1 MNGPVSPPGR
11 RVPRMPESGVD
22 DARVTRVIVQ
32 SENKLCNTCVRAE
45 NSSARLRSRR
55 GSGVPVARA
64 RGTGQV
70 RPGPG
75 RVVPPRVY
83 HRSRVTVVSALYP
96 GSGRSRALTRALIT
110 AWSPQGDRQP

>member
-1 MNGPVSPPGR
+1 
-11 RVPRMPESGVD
+11 MPESGVD

-32 SENKLCNTCVRAE
+32 SENKLCNTCVRTE

-55 GSGVPVARA
+55 GSGASVARA
-64 RGTGQV
+64 RGTG
-70 RPGPG
+70 PG
-75 RVVPPRVY
+75 RAVPPRVY

-110 AWSPQGDRQP
+110 ACEPARRQTALSHEG